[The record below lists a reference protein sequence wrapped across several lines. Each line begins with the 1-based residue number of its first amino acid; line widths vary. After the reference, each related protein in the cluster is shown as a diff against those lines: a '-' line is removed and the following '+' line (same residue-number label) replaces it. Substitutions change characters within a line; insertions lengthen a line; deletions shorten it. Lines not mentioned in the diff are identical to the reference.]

1 MKKFLFSL
9 LMVLMFVPTL
19 VMAEGKEPVKVYI
32 FEAGGCPACEAQTEY
47 LESLESNNDK
57 FKIVHKELYVDHNT
71 WAQGKDYKLGTKVV
85 NYCHSLGFTE
95 AVTTSTPLVVIS
107 DVYCANSYNGN
118 LEEVINQV
126 YEEGDNDIVALFSNE
141 NDKPTINPVVLFGVM
156 GAALVVI
163 GAIVAVVV
171 IKDKNESEKDVKKEN
186 NKLEKKEDKKEIV
199 EEKTTKNEKKVESKQ
214 PKKTTNN
221 SKKTTS
227 AKTNKST
234 NNKKSTSTQ
243 TKKTNTKSKKN

>member
-9 LMVLMFVPTL
+9 LMILMVVPTL
-19 VMAEGKEPVKVYI
+19 VMAESKEPVKVYI

-47 LESLESNNDK
+47 LESLESNNEK

-85 NYCHSLGFTE
+85 NYCHSLGFTD

-107 DVYCANSYNGN
+107 DVYCANSYNGS

-163 GAIVAVVV
+163 GAIAAVVV
-171 IKDKNESEKDVKKEN
+171 IKDKNESEKHVKKEN
-186 NKLEKKEDKKEIV
+186 NKLEEKEDKKEIV
-199 EEKTTKNEKKVESKQ
+199 EEKKAKNEKKVESKQ

-221 SKKTTS
+221 KKTNS
-227 AKTNKST
+227 K
-234 NNKKSTSTQ
+234 Q
-243 TKKTNTKSKKN
+243 TKKANTKSKKN

>member
-9 LMVLMFVPTL
+9 LMVLMAVPTL
-19 VMAEGKEPVKVYI
+19 VIAEGKEPVKVYI

-71 WAQGKDYKLGTKVV
+71 WAQGKDYKLGVKVV
-85 NYCHSLGFTE
+85 NYCHSLGFTD

-107 DVYCANSYNGN
+107 DVYCANSYNPE

-141 NDKPTINPVVLFGVM
+141 NDKPTINPVVLFSVM

-163 GAIVAVVV
+163 GAIAAVVV
-171 IKDKNESEKDVKKEN
+171 IKDKNESEKNVKKEN
-186 NKLEKKEDKKEIV
+186 NKLEEKNKKETI
-199 EEKTTKNEKKVESKQ
+199 EEKATKNEKKVENMQS
-214 PKKTTNN
+214 KKTTNN

-243 TKKTNTKSKKN
+243 TKKTNKKSKKN

>member
-9 LMVLMFVPTL
+9 LMILMVVPTL
-19 VMAEGKEPVKVYI
+19 VMAESKEPVNVYI

-47 LESLESNNDK
+47 LESLESNNEK

-85 NYCHSLGFTE
+85 NYCHSLGFTD

-107 DVYCANSYNGN
+107 DVYCANSYNGS

-163 GAIVAVVV
+163 GAIAAVVV
-171 IKDKNESEKDVKKEN
+171 IKDKNESEKHVKKEN
-186 NKLEKKEDKKEIV
+186 NKLEEKEDKKEIV
-199 EEKTTKNEKKVESKQ
+199 EEKKAKNEKKVESKQ

-221 SKKTTS
+221 KKTNS
-227 AKTNKST
+227 K
-234 NNKKSTSTQ
+234 Q
-243 TKKTNTKSKKN
+243 TKKANTKSKKN